1 MQLGVGAALPE
12 AGDHEHDL
20 AVRAAW
26 LYYIEERTQAEVA
39 DVLGLT
45 RFRVNRMLA
54 ECRAQG
60 LVRVEIAAP
69 LSSCVALERRAV
81 AAFGLRDAVVVPS
94 PADPA
99 QLHAMVG
106 AGLARY
112 MSGCFADPAM
122 RVFGIGWG
130 RTVRDMLRFLRP
142 VERPEARI
150 VTLLGALPQSSDEN
164 SIDIIGKLGRML
176 RAERSYMTAPIY
188 ADTPEARYVFAAQG
202 FYADVMALI
211 RTADAACFAAG
222 DLSPQSLLIR
232 QALPRGVRPDEL
244 RAAGAVG
251 DILGT
256 FIDIAGKP
264 VDHPLNRQLVGPGL
278 ADLAGMRRLVLAS
291 GGAHKVDVITGALR
305 SGLIHVLVTD
315 EATMAAVLRRAGASV
330 ARA

>member
-1 MQLGVGAALPE
+1 MQLGVGRALPE
-12 AGDHEHDL
+12 PGSDEHDL

-39 DVLGLT
+39 DVLGIT

-60 LVRVEIAAP
+60 VVRVEVSAP
-69 LSSCVALERRAV
+69 LASCVALERRAV

-99 QLHAMVG
+99 QVHAMVG

-112 MSGCFADPAM
+112 MTGCFADPEM

-150 VTLLGALPQSSDEN
+150 VTLLGALPNSSDEN
-164 SIDIIGKLGRML
+164 SIDIIGNLGRML

-211 RTADAACFAAG
+211 RTADVACFAAG
-222 DLSPQSLLIR
+222 DLSTQSLLIR
-232 QALPRGVRPDEL
+232 QALPRGIGPDDL

-256 FIDIAGKP
+256 FIDITGKP

-291 GGAHKVDVITGALR
+291 GGAHKVDAITGALR

-315 EATMAAVLRRAGASV
+315 EATMAAVLRRAGTSV
-330 ARA
+330 AGA